1 VCRSDVVQAVWK
13 SALRVQKHKPGYI
26 KLPLSIFHDFA
37 ARCIVIQALAGVRQ
51 LALLMGMESL
61 SDFCCCDMLHASVLQ
76 PGGSCRNFRA

>member
-1 VCRSDVVQAVWK
+1 MEGGWFDWGGRLLNGNGGARSLVQAVWK

-61 SDFCCCDMLHASVLQ
+61 SDFCML
-76 PGGSCRNFRA
+76 